1 MKVNLNIFISLKMK
15 DLIFINLLLFK
26 INKKIFKNMT
36 IKVLIPIKQTNFH
49 IAKG

>member
-15 DLIFINLLLFK
+15 DLIFINLLLIK

-36 IKVLIPIKQTNFH
+36 CKVSIPIQLINFH